1 MAIYALGGL
10 VPHIDDAAWIHPDAV
25 IIGNVTI
32 GAHTSVWPAAVLRGD
47 SDAIVVG
54 ERTSVQDGVVIHT
67 SAGLPTRVGSGVT
80 LGHQCHLEGAT
91 VEDDALIG
99 VGSIL
104 LHRVHV
110 GAGAL
115 VAAGAVLTP
124 DTVVPARA
132 MAKGVPATIRPD
144 AVAEG
149 AFRANA
155 QTYVEAI
162 ARYRASLR
170 RLDGPDGQA

>member
-1 MAIYALGGL
+1 MAIYALGEL
-10 VPHIDDAAWIHPDAV
+10 VPHIDPTAWVHPEAV
-25 IIGNVTI
+25 VIGNVTI
-32 GAHTSVWPAAVLRGD
+32 GAETSVWPCAVLRGD
-47 SDAIVVG
+47 SDAIVIG
-54 ERTSVQDGVVIHT
+54 SRTSVQDGVVLHT

-91 VEDDALIG
+91 VDDDALIG

-124 DTVVPARA
+124 DTVVPPRA
-132 MAKGVPATIRPD
+132 MALGVPAKVRLD
-144 AVAEG
+144 AVADG

-155 QTYVEAI
+155 DAYVAAI
-162 ARYRASLR
+162 PHYRGRLR
-170 RLDGPDGQA
+170 RLDSPDGQF